1 METKVVIDVVCI
13 HCGCKIQLQKKVN
26 QTQCK
31 LICPSPACKRSLH
44 ILFDVEKDPQTYTF
58 FSANQQNSSSK
69 STKENVDDV
78 PPISEA
84 EKKAKKDKTIYKK
97 DKKKAHS
104 YDSIPGEDDEDIDK
118 KAKKRPKLKESLFL
132 TRKKF
137 LGLVAERYKLSE
149 GQTIIG
155 RDDDEDPSDISIT
168 GDETI
173 SRRSIS
179 INIVPDEYGF
189 DYILKVINASNPVR
203 VNGKQVR
210 VGEKVYLDL
219 GDIITIGH
227 TNLKFDNQ

>member
-1 METKVVIDVVCI
+1 METKVVINVICI
-13 HCGCKIQLQKKVN
+13 HCGSEIQLQKKKA

-31 LICPSPACKRSLH
+31 LLCPACKKGLH
-44 ILFDVEKDPQTYTF
+44 ILFNTDVDPQTYSFLSVT
-58 FSANQQNSSSK
+58 QQSTNSK
-69 STKENVDDV
+69 STKENVDEE
-78 PPISEA
+78 PPMSEA

-104 YDSIPGEDDEDIDK
+104 YDDKIPGEEDDEVRHK
-118 KAKKRPKLKESLFL
+118 KQPKLKESLFL

-137 LGLVAERYKLSE
+137 MGLVAKRYKLSE

-155 RDDDEDPSDISIT
+155 RDDDEDPSDISIY
-168 GDETI
+168 GDDTI
-173 SRRSIS
+173 SRWSIS

-189 DYILKVINASNPVR
+189 DYILKVLNASNPVR
-203 VNGKQVR
+203 VNGKQIR

-219 GDIITIGH
+219 GDVITIGH